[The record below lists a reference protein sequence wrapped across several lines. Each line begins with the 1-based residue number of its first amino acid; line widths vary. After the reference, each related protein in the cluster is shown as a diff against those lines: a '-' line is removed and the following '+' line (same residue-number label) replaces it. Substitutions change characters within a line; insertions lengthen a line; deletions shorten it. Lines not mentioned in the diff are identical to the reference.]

1 MVRGEFGRAYI
12 HCKYFSGLMF
22 YVSPESN
29 EAKFQVI
36 TSRSDGVNIL
46 LSNGDSFEEVP
57 IPDQFKTTFTNN
69 EPNTVP
75 VEHA

>member
-1 MVRGEFGRAYI
+1 
-12 HCKYFSGLMF
+12 MF

-57 IPDQFKTTFTNN
+57 IPDQFKTTFINN